1 MAAAVVKVVC
11 CRQESS
17 AGKMVAKAVSGDL
30 SARRSTIC
38 AVTSRTVEVL
48 PSAGVAR
55 GAGEIVAGVARFEMP
70 SEEVVKIRRIAARR
84 RLTRRRL
91 LRGKEGDRAATAME
105 ERENRRTVAAVHGV
119 GQKGEVGGGVPHE
132 VKVEAARGAAA
143 AVGALRGVRIRR
155 TAGKEAR
162 SVQVLLRGDRVR
174 RARIF
179 ATPLPRPGAT
189 RISAWWSSPAHAQA
203 SSLNAF

>member
-1 MAAAVVKVVC
+1 MAAAVIRVAC

-17 AGKMVAKAVSGDL
+17 AEKMVAKAVIGGPSV
-30 SARRSTIC
+30 RRSTIC

-48 PSAGVAR
+48 PSAGAVR
-55 GAGEIVAGVARFEMP
+55 GAGETVAGAVRFEMP
-70 SEEVVKIRRIAARR
+70 SEEVVKTRRTAVRR
-84 RLTRRRL
+84 RPTRRCL
-91 LRGKEGDRAATAME
+91 LIAKKGARAATAME
-105 ERENRRTVAAVHGV
+105 ESESRRTVAAVHGV

-132 VKVEAARGAAA
+132 VRDEAARGAAA

-155 TAGKEAR
+155 TAGREAR

-189 RISAWWSSPAHAQA
+189 RISAWWSFPTHAQA
-203 SSLNAF
+203 SLPKGF